1 MMDSEERLKEVYY
14 NMKKFEILN
23 RMAENGAVAVIRA
36 ESVEKAVRLG
46 KAISEGGIGAL
57 EITFT
62 VPHADEVIEKL
73 IAEKVDALVG
83 AGTVLD
89 ATTCRYAII
98 KGANFIVSPAFDKEV
113 CEICNLYQVPY
124 FAGCM
129 TPTEIIQALKAG
141 VDVIK
146 VFPGD
151 IVTPKYFKD
160 IHGPLPQANLLPS
173 GGVSLENI
181 KDWIKNGAI
190 AVSAGSSLTAPAK
203 TGDYEGVTEEARKF
217 VEEVKKARA
226 ELKK

>member
-1 MMDSEERLKEVYY
+1 
-14 NMKKFEILN
+14 MKKFEVISKL
-23 RMAENGAVAVIRA
+23 ADNGVVAVIRA
-36 ESVEKAVRLG
+36 ESVEKAVLLG
-46 KAISEGGIGAL
+46 KAISEGGIRGL

-62 VPHADEVIEKL
+62 VPHADEVIEQL
-73 IAEKVDALVG
+73 IKDKVDALVG

-98 KGANFIVSPAFDKEV
+98 KGAQFIVSPAFDKEV

-129 TPTEIIQALKAG
+129 TPTEIITAMKAG

-151 IVTPKYFKD
+151 VVSPQYFKD

-173 GGVSLENI
+173 GGVSLDNI
-181 KDWIKNGAI
+181 KDWIKNGAV

-203 TGDYEGVTEEARKF
+203 NGDYEGVKKEAKKF
-217 VEEVKKARA
+217 VDEVKKAR
-226 ELKK
+226 ESLK

>member
-1 MMDSEERLKEVYY
+1 
-14 NMKKFEILN
+14 MKKFEVISKL
-23 RMAENGAVAVIRA
+23 ADNGVVAVIRA
-36 ESVEKAVRLG
+36 ESVEKAVLLG
-46 KAISEGGIGAL
+46 KAISEGGIRGL

-62 VPHADEVIEKL
+62 VPHADEVIEQL
-73 IAEKVDALVG
+73 IKDKVDALVG

-98 KGANFIVSPAFDKEV
+98 KGAQFIVSPAFDKEV

-129 TPTEIIQALKAG
+129 TPTEIITAMKAG

-151 IVTPKYFKD
+151 VVSPKYFKD

-173 GGVSLENI
+173 GGVSLDNI
-181 KDWIKNGAI
+181 KDWIKNGAV

-203 TGDYEGVTEEARKF
+203 TGDYEGVRQEAKKF
-217 VEEVKKARA
+217 VDEVKKAR
-226 ELKK
+226 ENLK

>member
-1 MMDSEERLKEVYY
+1 
-14 NMKKFEILN
+14 MKKFEVISKL
-23 RMAENGAVAVIRA
+23 ADNGVVAVIRA
-36 ESVEKAVRLG
+36 ESVEKAVLLG
-46 KAISEGGIGAL
+46 KAISEGGIRGL

-62 VPHADEVIEKL
+62 VPHADEVIEQL
-73 IAEKVDALVG
+73 IKDKVDALVG

-98 KGANFIVSPAFDKEV
+98 KGAQFIVSPAFDKEV

-129 TPTEIIQALKAG
+129 TPTEIITAMKAG

-151 IVTPKYFKD
+151 VVSPKYFKD

-173 GGVSLENI
+173 GGVSLDNI
-181 KDWIKNGAI
+181 KDWIKNGAV

-203 TGDYEGVTEEARKF
+203 TGDYEGVRQEAKKF
-217 VEEVKKARA
+217 VDEVKKVR
-226 ELKK
+226 ENLK

>member
-1 MMDSEERLKEVYY
+1 
-14 NMKKFEILN
+14 MKKFEVISKL
-23 RMAENGAVAVIRA
+23 ADNGVVAVIRA
-36 ESVEKAVRLG
+36 ESVEKAVLLG
-46 KAISEGGIGAL
+46 KAISEGGIRGL

-62 VPHADEVIEKL
+62 VPHADEVIEQL
-73 IAEKVDALVG
+73 IKDKVDALVG

-98 KGANFIVSPAFDKEV
+98 KGAQFIVSPAFDKEV

-129 TPTEIIQALKAG
+129 TPTEIITAMKAG

-151 IVTPKYFKD
+151 VVSPQYFKD

-173 GGVSLENI
+173 GGVSLDNI
-181 KDWIKNGAI
+181 KDWIKNGAV

-203 TGDYEGVTEEARKF
+203 TGDYEGVKKEAKKF
-217 VEEVKKARA
+217 VDEVKKAR
-226 ELKK
+226 ESLK